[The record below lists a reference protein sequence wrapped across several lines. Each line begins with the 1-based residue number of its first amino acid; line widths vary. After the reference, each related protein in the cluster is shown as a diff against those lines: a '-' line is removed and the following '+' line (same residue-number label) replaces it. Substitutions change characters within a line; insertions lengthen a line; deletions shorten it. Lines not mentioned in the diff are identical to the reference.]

1 MKRFFLVLFLVL
13 LVANLTSCE
22 FVDSKIINETHK
34 PDLHASPINGIWNL
48 EEIVDSDSRYSFEK
62 GDKFYFNIDFF
73 ATTDKIY
80 LNPDFEIINVNWKSY
95 LREID
100 EEVDISNFFISE
112 KVNVVEIKKDG
123 LVIAEA
129 IPLNNNELLLN
140 ISNELVILKRE
151 TDVLTNEE
159 KNELKMFYSEREKVF
174 RSGDSWALALG
185 VRNLIEDNGSNI
197 PKYDYNTILLRFSNK
212 GLRVDNLD
220 GIVINN
226 DSMLDIYDSVRIS
239 SESGSFDRI
248 TLNGKELG
256 IFDHDG
262 LRQSNIFRL
271 NYISPRYATIEYIY
285 PDKSRL
291 NTLSTYTTLSK
302 GGLNQLKI
310 DNIVNYSTE
319 RVMDA
324 ITKSNSETTF
334 SQAVYNIGMTKDSG
348 LTVLKGRVVSSA
360 EGEKF
365 NSDYILSSSFSYVNN
380 QPQRRVNFQEL
391 KATFPDIV
399 DALPAPVENQYIL
412 ITKTGI
418 DIYKLDRITREY
430 EKLYTKNFNTNT
442 SIISNSWFNEVEL
455 VDLEKA
461 LMNLRVK

>member
-1 MKRFFLVLFLVL
+1 
-13 LVANLTSCE
+13 
-22 FVDSKIINETHK
+22 
-34 PDLHASPINGIWNL
+34 
-48 EEIVDSDSRYSFEK
+48 
-62 GDKFYFNIDFF
+62 
-73 ATTDKIY
+73 
-80 LNPDFEIINVNWKSY
+80 
-95 LREID
+95 
-100 EEVDISNFFISE
+100 
-112 KVNVVEIKKDG
+112 
-123 LVIAEA
+123 
-129 IPLNNNELLLN
+129 
-140 ISNELVILKRE
+140 
-151 TDVLTNEE
+151 
-159 KNELKMFYSEREKVF
+159 
-174 RSGDSWALALG
+174 
-185 VRNLIEDNGSNI
+185 
-197 PKYDYNTILLRFSNK
+197 
-212 GLRVDNLD
+212 
-220 GIVINN
+220 
-226 DSMLDIYDSVRIS
+226 RIS